1 MRHRSYDAQFG
12 CAVEAA
18 LEVIGGKWK
27 GAILYRLLDKKK
39 RFNELKR
46 FFPSLTQRI
55 LTQQLREL
63 ERDGVISRKVYA
75 EVPPRVEYSLTE
87 FGRSLEPALRMLS
100 EWGAS
105 HVEQIIKNREKSAAA
120 STHQKSAAAITHQD

>member
-1 MRHRSYDAQFG
+1 VRHKSYDTPSG
-12 CAVEAA
+12 CPVEAA

-27 GAILYRLLDKKK
+27 GTILYRLLDGKK

-46 FFPSLTQRI
+46 MFPSLTQRI

-63 ERDGVISRKVYA
+63 ERDGIIHREVYA

-87 FGRSLEPALRMLS
+87 QGRTLKPVLELLR
-100 EWGAS
+100 EWGVNNVNA
-105 HVEQIIKNREKSAAA
+105 IKRNREQSAFNKSVGL
-120 STHQKSAAAITHQD
+120 

>member
-1 MRHRSYDAQFG
+1 MRHRSYESHSG
-12 CAVEAA
+12 CPVEAA

-27 GAILYRLLDKKK
+27 GTILYRLLMGKK

-46 FFPSLTQRI
+46 MFPSLTQRI

-63 ERDGVISRKVYA
+63 ERDGIIHREVYA

-87 FGRSLEPALRMLS
+87 FGRTLTPVLELLR
-100 EWGAS
+100 EWGVNNV
-105 HVEQIIKNREKSAAA
+105 HLVEQNRGQSVVGK
-120 STHQKSAAAITHQD
+120 Q

>member
-1 MRHRSYDAQFG
+1 MRHRSYETESG
-12 CAVEAA
+12 CPVEAA

-27 GAILYRLLDKKK
+27 GSILYLLLAEKK

-46 FFPSLTQRI
+46 MFPSLTQRI

-63 ERDGVISRKVYA
+63 ERDGMIHREVYA

-87 FGRSLEPALRMLS
+87 FGRTLAPVLELLR
-100 EWGAS
+100 EWGVNNVNI
-105 HVEQIIKNREKSAAA
+105 VEQNREQSAIGKS
-120 STHQKSAAAITHQD
+120 